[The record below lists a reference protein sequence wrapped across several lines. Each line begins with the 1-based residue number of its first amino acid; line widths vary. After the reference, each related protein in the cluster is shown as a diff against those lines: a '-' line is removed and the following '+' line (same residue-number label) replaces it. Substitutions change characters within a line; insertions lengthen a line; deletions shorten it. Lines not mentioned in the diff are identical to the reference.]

1 MFPESCGLLFQS
13 VVTRDADSHE
23 VLLLNIKETLS
34 PLSEETPLVDDPAGA
49 TGDQDGAKDSV
60 QKEDA
65 EMPQLSQQVTTKKLH
80 LAVSWL
86 NHTDRYRPQFRN

>member
-65 EMPQLSQQVTTKKLH
+65 EMPQLSQHVTTKKLN